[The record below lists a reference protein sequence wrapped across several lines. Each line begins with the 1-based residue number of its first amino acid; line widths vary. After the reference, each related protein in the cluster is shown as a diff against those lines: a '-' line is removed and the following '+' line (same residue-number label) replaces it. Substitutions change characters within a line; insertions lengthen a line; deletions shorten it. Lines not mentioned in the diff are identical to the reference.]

1 MTRPKDI
8 DSVLEA
14 WFLDGPSEM
23 PDRLFEA
30 VFDRVERVPQRRLAR
45 LKLRFAEM
53 STTARWIAA
62 AAAAILV
69 VGFGLV
75 AFGRAP
81 DSSNVASSPS
91 PSASPSASAS
101 AIPVP
106 AELRHPF
113 IGALRQHPDIQ
124 ASQDRSVITFASLS
138 FAYND
143 TYFLSTAS
151 SPAANQIQLVAQNV
165 AGGCAVGDVG
175 LYSWALSPGGSKL
188 TVTADSDACSSRA
201 AVIAGEWQRSACRRS
216 DNFCLGA
223 LEPGRYSSQYFTPA
237 LKKDATWRADF
248 GALSYTVPEGWA
260 NSGDWP
266 DTYTLMTA
274 AAYASGAPNEGRVV
288 PDQITL
294 LARPAAAILHA
305 DCAERP
311 EPGVGISAKE
321 LVAWIMS
328 HPGIVATPAGSMKI
342 DGLDATIID
351 LRLAPDW
358 TETCDDQQPFIAAPL
373 YIGAY
378 HWSVN
383 EGDRFRTVLLDLP
396 GGNAVAIVVDSED
409 PATIDALVDRAM
421 PIISSFD
428 FTP

>member
-1 MTRPKDI
+1 MTRHRDI
-8 DSVLEA
+8 EPVLDA
-14 WFLDGPSEM
+14 WFVDGPSEM
-23 PDRLFEA
+23 PDRLFQA
-30 VFDRVERVPQRRLAR
+30 VFDQVERVPQRRLAR
-45 LKLRFAEM
+45 LHLRFTEM
-53 STTARWIAA
+53 SVTARWIAA

-69 VGFGLV
+69 VGFGLF

-81 DSSNVASSPS
+81 DSSNVAASPPPSPS
-91 PSASPSASAS
+91 PSASPAV
-101 AIPVP
+101 VP
-106 AELRHPF
+106 LPSELRHPF
-113 IGALRQHPDIQ
+113 LGALRQHPDIP
-124 ASQDRSVITFASLS
+124 ASQDRSVITFASTS

-143 TYFLSTAS
+143 TYFRSSAS
-151 SPAANQIQLVAQNV
+151 ALAADQIQLVAQNV

-175 LYSWALSPGGSKL
+175 LYSWALSPGGSKMTL
-188 TVTADSDACSSRA
+188 TADNDSCPSRA
-201 AVIAGEWQRSACRRS
+201 AVIAGEWQRSVCRNP

-223 LEPGRYSSQYFTPA
+223 LEPGRYSSQFFAPA
-237 LKKDATWRADF
+237 LEKGATWRADF

-260 NSGDWP
+260 NYGDWP

-274 AAYASGAPNEGRVV
+274 AAYSSGAQNEGQVV

-305 DCAERP
+305 NCAERP
-311 EPGVGISAKE
+311 EPGVGTSAQE
-321 LVAWIMS
+321 LAGWIMS
-328 HPGIVATPAGSMKI
+328 HPGLVATPAGSMKI

-373 YIGAY
+373 YVGAY

-383 EGDRFRTVLLDLP
+383 DGDRMRTVLLDLP

-409 PATIDALVDRAM
+409 PAALDALVDQAM
-421 PIISSFD
+421 PIISSFN

>member
-1 MTRPKDI
+1 MTRHHDI
-8 DSVLEA
+8 EPVLEA
-14 WFLDGPSEM
+14 WFRDGPSEM
-23 PDRLFEA
+23 PDRLFQA
-30 VFDRVERVPQRRLAR
+30 VFDQVERVPQRRLAR
-45 LKLRFAEM
+45 LRLRFTEM
-53 STTARWIAA
+53 SITARWIAA

-69 VGFGLV
+69 VGFGLF
-75 AFGRAP
+75 ALGRAP
-81 DSSNVASSPS
+81 DTNNVAASQS
-91 PSASPSASAS
+91 PSASPSASA
-101 AIPVP
+101 AAAPVP
-106 AELRHPF
+106 ADLRRPF
-113 IGALRQHPDIQ
+113 LGALRQHPDIP
-124 ASQDRSVITFASLS
+124 ASQDRSVITFASSS

-143 TYFLSTAS
+143 TYFQSSAS
-151 SPAANQIQLVAQNV
+151 SPAADQIQLVAKNV

-188 TVTADSDACSSRA
+188 TVTADSDSCPSRA
-201 AVIAGEWQRSACRRS
+201 AAITGEWQRSVCRNS
-216 DNFCLGA
+216 DDLCLGV
-223 LEPGRYSSQYFTPA
+223 LEPGRYSSLFFTPA

-260 NSGDWP
+260 NAGDWP

-274 AAYASGAPNEGRVV
+274 AAYTSGAPNEGQVV

-311 EPGVGISAKE
+311 EPGVGTSAQE
-321 LVAWIMS
+321 LAAWILS
-328 HPGIVATPAGSMKI
+328 HPGLVATQAGSMTI

-351 LRLAPDW
+351 LRVTPDW
-358 TETCDDQQPFIAAPL
+358 SETCDVQQPFIAAPL
-373 YIGAY
+373 FVGAY

-383 EGDRFRTVLLDLP
+383 EGDRIRTVLLDLP

-409 PATIDALVDRAM
+409 PATLDALVDQAM